1 MPKTDNEA
9 YPVTDAA
16 AKKMKTDDDAADE
29 IHAVPKRVQDG
40 AHIVGMHN
48 YLSKWEQSVND
59 PQTFWAKEAA
69 ERLDWIVPPKT
80 VCRGDFA
87 AGNVAWFPDGM
98 LNVSVNCLDRHPP
111 DHTAIIWEGDE
122 PTEVKRITYGEA
134 LAGTC
139 QLANALRARG
149 VRKGDRVCLYMPM
162 VPEAAYAMLA
172 CARIGAIHSVVFA
185 GFSAEALRARIV
197 DSQCKVVLTADEGLR
212 ATKKIKLK
220 STVDKALE
228 EGCECVTSV
237 LVHKR
242 TGNPEIGW
250 VEGRD
255 EWMHE
260 AMACERCAPRNSA
273 ARNSA
278 AQFGWAIPAQ
288 LGAILLTR
296 ARPPPRLQAVCAAGG
311 DERRGPSLP
320 AVHVWV
326 HRQAEG
332 DDAHDGGLPAVG
344 GVHPPVHL
352 RLPAGRGVRVRR
364 RHRLDHRPLVHRV
377 RPAVQRGDDGDVRV
391 AADVSRRRPVLGP
404 DPAPQHRELLHGTRN
419 SARNSARFGAQFSDA
434 AVHPSP
440 ICRRPPRSAR

>member
-9 YPVTDAA
+9 YPITDAA

-80 VCRGDFA
+80 VCRGDFSG
-87 AGNVAWFPDGM
+87 GNVAWFPDGM

-139 QLANALRARG
+139 QLAN
-149 VRKGDRVCLYMPM
+149 
-162 VPEAAYAMLA
+162 
-172 CARIGAIHSVVFA
+172 
-185 GFSAEALRARIV
+185 ALRARIV

-260 AMACERCAPRNSA
+260 AMACERCARRA
-273 ARNSA
+273 IFGA
-278 AQFGWAIPAQ
+278 AQFRRNF
-288 LGAILLTR
+288 LT
-296 ARPPPRLQAVCAAGG
+296 PRT
-311 DERRGPSLP
+311 
-320 AVHVWV
+320 
-326 HRQAEG
+326 
-332 DDAHDGGLPAVG
+332 
-344 GVHPPVHL
+344 
-352 RLPAGRGVRVRR
+352 
-364 RHRLDHRPLVHRV
+364 HRL
-377 RPAVQRGDDGDVRV
+377 
-391 AADVSRRRPVLGP
+391 
-404 DPAPQHRELLHGTRN
+404 
-419 SARNSARFGAQFSDA
+419 
-434 AVHPSP
+434 
-440 ICRRPPRSAR
+440 

>member
-9 YPVTDAA
+9 YPITDAA

-87 AGNVAWFPDGM
+87 GGNVTWFPDGM

-260 AMACERCAPRNSA
+260 AMACER
-273 ARNSA
+273 
-278 AQFGWAIPAQ
+278 
-288 LGAILLTR
+288 
-296 ARPPPRLQAVCAAGG
+296 
-311 DERRGPSLP
+311 
-320 AVHVWV
+320 
-326 HRQAEG
+326 
-332 DDAHDGGLPAVG
+332 
-344 GVHPPVHL
+344 
-352 RLPAGRGVRVRR
+352 
-364 RHRLDHRPLVHRV
+364 
-377 RPAVQRGDDGDVRV
+377 
-391 AADVSRRRPVLGP
+391 
-404 DPAPQHRELLHGTRN
+404 
-419 SARNSARFGAQFSDA
+419 
-434 AVHPSP
+434 
-440 ICRRPPRSAR
+440 

>member
-9 YPVTDAA
+9 YPITDAA

-87 AGNVAWFPDGM
+87 GGNVAWFPDGM

-255 EWMHE
+255 EWMHD
-260 AMACERCAPRNSA
+260 AMACERCDRRAIFGRAIFGRAIRRN
-273 ARNSA
+273 
-278 AQFGWAIPAQ
+278 F
-288 LGAILLTR
+288 LT
-296 ARPPPRLQAVCAAGG
+296 PPCTTS
-311 DERRGPSLP
+311 D
-320 AVHVWV
+320 
-326 HRQAEG
+326 
-332 DDAHDGGLPAVG
+332 
-344 GVHPPVHL
+344 
-352 RLPAGRGVRVRR
+352 AGR
-364 RHRLDHRPLVHRV
+364 
-377 RPAVQRGDDGDVRV
+377 
-391 AADVSRRRPVLGP
+391 SRRR
-404 DPAPQHRELLHGTRN
+404 
-419 SARNSARFGAQFSDA
+419 
-434 AVHPSP
+434 
-440 ICRRPPRSAR
+440 RR

>member
-9 YPVTDAA
+9 YPITDAA

-87 AGNVAWFPDGM
+87 GGNVAWFPDGM

-220 STVDKALE
+220 ATVDKALE
-228 EGCECVTSV
+228 EGCACVTSV

-242 TGNPEIGW
+242 TGGEIGW
-250 VEGRD
+250 VDGRD

-260 AMACERCAPRNSA
+260 AMACERCARLPRA
-273 ARNSA
+273 PTARACRAPLPRRSLH
-278 AQFGWAIPAQ
+278 Q
-288 LGAILLTR
+288 R
-296 ARPPPRLQAVCAAGG
+296 AR
-311 DERRGPSLP
+311 
-320 AVHVWV
+320 
-326 HRQAEG
+326 
-332 DDAHDGGLPAVG
+332 
-344 GVHPPVHL
+344 
-352 RLPAGRGVRVRR
+352 
-364 RHRLDHRPLVHRV
+364 
-377 RPAVQRGDDGDVRV
+377 
-391 AADVSRRRPVLGP
+391 
-404 DPAPQHRELLHGTRN
+404 
-419 SARNSARFGAQFSDA
+419 GAQ
-434 AVHPSP
+434 V
-440 ICRRPPRSAR
+440 